1 MQTYNIISRAKE
13 KGLTGSLLFVYI
25 VQDLKFI
32 FHCYYIFMI
41 NNSTG
46 NLGKTRYVFSR
57 FFETSHKIIFNIH
70 S

>member
-32 FHCYYIFMI
+32 FHLLLYLYDQQF
-41 NNSTG
+41 NRKSGQN
-46 NLGKTRYVFSR
+46 KVRVF
-57 FFETSHKIIFNIH
+57 KVL
-70 S
+70 